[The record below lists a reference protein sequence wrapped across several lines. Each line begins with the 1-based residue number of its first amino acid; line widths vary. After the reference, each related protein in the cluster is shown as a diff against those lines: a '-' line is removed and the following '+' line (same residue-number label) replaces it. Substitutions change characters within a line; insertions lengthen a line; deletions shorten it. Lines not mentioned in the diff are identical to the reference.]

1 MKPQPVNPKYAIM
14 VRESFARQGLMDH
27 IGAELITVRP
37 GFSEIR
43 LPYCNNVSQQHGLFH
58 GGVTASILDTAGGYA
73 GLSLFEANEGI
84 LTVEF
89 KVNLIAP
96 AMGEELIAT
105 GEVVKP
111 GHSLTVTRGEAVV
124 VKNGIRTPCAIM
136 QQTLMRIVD
145 QPDIAG

>member
-1 MKPQPVNPKYAIM
+1 MKPQPVNLQYKSM
-14 VRESFARQGLMDH
+14 VRESFAKQGLMDH

-43 LPYCNNVSQQHGLFH
+43 LLYCNDVSQQHGLFH

-73 GLSLFEANEGI
+73 GLSLFEADEGV

-89 KVNLIAP
+89 KINLIAP
-96 AMGEELIAT
+96 AMGDELIAR

-111 GHSLTVTRGEAVV
+111 GKSLTVTRGEAIVI
-124 VKNGIRTPCAIM
+124 KNGIRTTCAIM
-136 QQTLMRIVD
+136 QQTLIRIVD
-145 QPDIAG
+145 RPDITG